1 MIHVELTWLLPLYS
15 CLGFEAK
22 RLIGEPCKRGAD
34 GEEFAPGRRGLTIHE
49 GPGPRTMPEDI
60 EDQPDA
66 WPDDKVF
73 PIAGQA
79 EPKAPKSNSL
89 SRPWKEVPLC
99 FHRHWSSQWHCSR
112 RAAQPPGGHRFSVL
126 SFQAHSVQ
134 AVRRAD
140 DDRPRPAQQNRQ
152 ALLLH
157 WRMEAAD
164 DRHPARAPLLRQ
176 VVHLQ
181 VCLFGEHL
189 GQRG

>member
-1 MIHVELTWLLPLYS
+1 VARNRHMIHVELTWLLPLYS

-99 FHRHWSSQWHCSR
+99 FHRHWSSQRHCSR
-112 RAAQPPGGHRFSVL
+112 RAAQPPATASAFSITNLIPLPRLPL
-126 SFQAHSVQ
+126 SGQMNFPSVKSPVKTN
-134 AVRRAD
+134 A
-140 DDRPRPAQQNRQ
+140 
-152 ALLLH
+152 
-157 WRMEAAD
+157 
-164 DRHPARAPLLRQ
+164 
-176 VVHLQ
+176 
-181 VCLFGEHL
+181 
-189 GQRG
+189 